1 MVWQGFGEAGSAAE
15 VVRRGGCA
23 VRTLPVDGTC
33 AATARRFVR
42 DVLAELRL
50 PDGVVGDAVTMVSE
64 LATNVFVHT
73 LGGRVLSIT
82 PTVGLPE
89 VRVYGRES
97 GTELVV
103 KVFDSGSW
111 TGAPPCGA
119 LRPEVEAEGGRG
131 LEIVDALVR
140 EHGGRWGLHR
150 SRSSLGLAPVSG
162 KVVYFGLPV
171 HGRLPVAPVDDCRRA
186 VRELARVLAAQGIE
200 RTHLSVG
207 WGMAVLSVRAG
218 ITAWVRDG
226 VVSVTLPPV
235 GTRKFATS
243 DLADVAEEIVRCGE
257 ELDA

>member
-1 MVWQGFGEAGSAAE
+1 M
-15 VVRRGGCA
+15 RG
-23 VRTLPVDGTC
+23 LPVDGTC
-33 AATARRFVR
+33 AGTARGFVR
-42 DVLAELRL
+42 DVLAGLGL
-50 PDGVVGDAVTMVSE
+50 PGGLVGDAVTMVSE

-73 LGGRVLSIT
+73 LGGRVLGVA
-82 PTVGLPE
+82 PTAGLPE
-89 VRVYGRES
+89 VRIYGRES

-103 KVFDSGSW
+103 KVFDSGPW
-111 TGAPPCGA
+111 IGAPPCGD
-119 LRPEVEAEGGRG
+119 LRPDAGAEGGRG

-150 SRSSLGLAPVSG
+150 SRASLGPAPVSG

-171 HGRLPVAPVDDCRRA
+171 DGRLPAAPVPDCRRA
-186 VRELARVLAAQGIE
+186 VAELARELAARGIE
-200 RTHLSVG
+200 RTNLSVG

-235 GTRKFATS
+235 GTRAFAAS

-257 ELDA
+257 EMDV

>member
-1 MVWQGFGEAGSAAE
+1 M
-15 VVRRGGCA
+15 
-23 VRTLPVDGTC
+23 RTLPVDGTC
-33 AATARRFVR
+33 AAVARRFVR

-50 PDGVVGDAVTMVSE
+50 PDGLVEDSVTMVSE

-89 VRVYGRES
+89 VRIYGRES

-111 TGAPPCGA
+111 IGAPPRGA
-119 LRPEVEAEGGRG
+119 LRPEAGAEGGRG

-150 SRSSLGLAPVSG
+150 SRSSLGLAPVPG
-162 KVVYFGLPV
+162 KVVYFGLP
-171 HGRLPVAPVDDCRRA
+171 GRLPVAPVDDCIRT
-186 VRELARVLAAQGIE
+186 VRELARMLAAQGIE

-218 ITAWVRDG
+218 ITAWARDG
-226 VVSVTLPPV
+226 GVSVTLPPV
-235 GTRKFATS
+235 GTRKFAMS

-257 ELDA
+257 DLDA